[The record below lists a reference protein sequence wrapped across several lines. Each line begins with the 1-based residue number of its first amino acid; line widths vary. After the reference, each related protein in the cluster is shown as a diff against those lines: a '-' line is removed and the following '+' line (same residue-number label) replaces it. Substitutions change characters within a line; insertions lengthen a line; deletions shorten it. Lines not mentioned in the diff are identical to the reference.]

1 MSIDQT
7 VLTAIEVLKF
17 TSGAGSLRALLLE
30 NGFIDAQPPSTIKVD
45 TSAVL
50 AMERMVII
58 FR

>member
-17 TSGAGSLRALLLE
+17 NSGAGSLRALLLE
-30 NGFIDAQPPSTIKVD
+30 NGFIDVQPPSTIKVD

>member
-1 MSIDQT
+1 MQT
-7 VLTAIEVLKF
+7 MQQAVQEVLKF
-17 TSGAGSLRALLLE
+17 TSGAGSLRAILLE